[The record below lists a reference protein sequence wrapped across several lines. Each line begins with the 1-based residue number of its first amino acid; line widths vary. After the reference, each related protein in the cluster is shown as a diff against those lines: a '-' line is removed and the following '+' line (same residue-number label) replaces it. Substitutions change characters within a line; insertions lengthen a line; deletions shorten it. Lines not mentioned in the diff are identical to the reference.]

1 MSCLTFGKWLLTISL
16 FPILSVNDMTVL
28 FILIAVYLG
37 SYRKIGR
44 GYAGAMMFIPAILG
58 AILLNALPQ
67 HKKIGLLFSYWL
79 TSALCCLDEC
89 SSIRMPLF
97 SRRYLS
103 FCGCLG
109 MDWITC
115 CRSHKEWVVWQTSW
129 LDLTSCSQE
138 TTVNAILLVAYGIGN
153 AAGPFMWKKKYQPR

>member
-1 MSCLTFGKWLLTISL
+1 LILISQFGFTPIQTTLIGCVDGVVESMSCQTFGKWLLTIC
-16 FPILSVNDMTVL
+16 PHLSINDMTVF

-79 TSALCCLDEC
+79 TSALRCLDERL
-89 SSIRMPLF
+89 SIKMPLF
-97 SRRYLS
+97 SRRYFSLR
-103 FCGCLG
+103 GCLG

-115 CRSHKEWVVWQTSW
+115 CRSHKEWVV
-129 LDLTSCSQE
+129 
-138 TTVNAILLVAYGIGN
+138 
-153 AAGPFMWKKKYQPR
+153 

>member
-97 SRRYLS
+97 SRRYL
-103 FCGCLG
+103 LL
-109 MDWITC
+109 WL
-115 CRSHKEWVVWQTSW
+115 SW
-129 LDLTSCSQE
+129 DGLDHLLQVTQRVGRVTDVLT
-138 TTVNAILLVAYGIGN
+138 
-153 AAGPFMWKKKYQPR
+153 

>member
-1 MSCLTFGKWLLTISL
+1 
-16 FPILSVNDMTVL
+16 MTVL

-79 TSALCCLDEC
+79 TSALCCLDE
-89 SSIRMPLF
+89 F
-97 SRRYLS
+97 
-103 FCGCLG
+103 
-109 MDWITC
+109 
-115 CRSHKEWVVWQTSW
+115 
-129 LDLTSCSQE
+129 
-138 TTVNAILLVAYGIGN
+138 
-153 AAGPFMWKKKYQPR
+153 